1 MVIEAIA
8 EEQCISTMN
17 ILSGF
22 VVPLLIRKALN
33 PEESIVIPQDTDWQ
47 MALDF
52 ATEQGVL
59 GICFEGVEKLPAN
72 QRPGLELL
80 AQWLGLTELQSTQYE
95 QNWAVARKL
104 DKLWAT
110 EGVQA
115 LVIKGRSIAQ
125 YYPVPSHRYSCDL
138 DVFIR
143 QGWEQACKMLED
155 KGVQLEY
162 EVYKEAE
169 FKLNGVYVECHRCI
183 TPIRGN
189 KLLQKVERYLYSL
202 LDCEPK
208 KCFEGTSLLCPPLD
222 FILILYV
229 EHALGDL
236 QQGSLQLKHIV
247 DWIVLRKQDFQRK
260 TFETR
265 CTEFKFDRFL
275 ALIDALADVVEGK
288 KSYES
293 LVPSYRRVY
302 DEIFSLHEEVKA
314 TGHRSW
320 FRKRVDQFFKIMKNN
335 KNFRDFS
342 YTTMPQFLFNS
353 VWSHFFDKEVRM

>member
-1 MVIEAIA
+1 
-8 EEQCISTMN
+8 MN
-17 ILSGF
+17 NSSGF
-22 VVPLLIRKALN
+22 VVTRLIRKALN
-33 PEESIVIPQDTDWQ
+33 PEVSIEIPQDTDWQ
-47 MALDF
+47 EALDF

-59 GICFEGVEKLPAN
+59 AICVEGIEKLPAD
-72 QRPGLELL
+72 QRPGLEML
-80 AQWLGLTELQSTQYE
+80 AQWYGLTEQQSTQYE
-95 QNWAVARKL
+95 HYWAVARKL
-104 DKLWAT
+104 DKLWAS
-110 EGVQA
+110 EGIQA

-169 FKLNGVYVECHRCI
+169 FRLDGVYVECHRCI
-183 TPIRGN
+183 TPMRGN

-202 LDCEPK
+202 LDSEPK
-208 KCFEGTSLLCPPLD
+208 KCFKGTSLLCPSLN
-222 FILILYV
+222 FNLMLYV

-236 QQGSLQLKHIV
+236 QQGKLSLKHIV
-247 DWIVLRKQDFQRK
+247 DWIVLRKQDFHRE
-260 TFETR
+260 TFESR
-265 CTEFKFDRFL
+265 CKEFRFDRAL

-293 LVPSYRRVY
+293 LAPSYRRVY
-302 DEIFSLHEEVKA
+302 DEIFSPHEEVKA

-320 FRKRVDQFFKIMKNN
+320 FRKRVNLFFKVMKNN

-342 YTTMPQFLFNS
+342 YTSMPQFLFNS
-353 VWSHFFDKEVRM
+353 VWSHFFDKKVKV